1 MLLQIAFIFTQLQE
15 RGSLLHRLA
24 TQLGRPMLKLFGSL
38 RNVARRLLESL
49 RNQIWEEAWFDPTTA
64 AKLRISFENSS

>member
-1 MLLQIAFIFTQLQE
+1 LLQLAFVLTQLQE

-24 TQLGRPMLKLFGSL
+24 TQLGQPMLKLFGSL

-49 RNQIWEEAWFDPTTA
+49 RNRIWEADWFDPTTA
-64 AKLRISFENSS
+64 AKIRISFENSS